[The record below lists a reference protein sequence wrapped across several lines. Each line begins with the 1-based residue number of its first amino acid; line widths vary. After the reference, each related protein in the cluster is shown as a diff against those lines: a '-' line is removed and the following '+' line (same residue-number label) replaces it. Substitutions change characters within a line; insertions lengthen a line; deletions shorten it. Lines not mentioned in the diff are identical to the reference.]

1 MLQFQ
6 EWRCVWGIQCV
17 LNIEVSSSKGCGQ
30 NRGVPLYAGLLCLLG
45 HMFLTSFVPSKVAA
59 VFETS
64 FLRYIVS
71 WAEIMVSSIIRST
84 NTVGKQ
90 DYFNTF
96 KQIE

>member
-1 MLQFQ
+1 M
-6 EWRCVWGIQCV
+6 
-17 LNIEVSSSKGCGQ
+17 SSSKGCGW
-30 NRGVPLYAGLLCLLG
+30 NRGVPLYAGLLG

-64 FLRYIVS
+64 FLRYSVS

-90 DYFNTF
+90 DYSIRLNR
-96 KQIE
+96 